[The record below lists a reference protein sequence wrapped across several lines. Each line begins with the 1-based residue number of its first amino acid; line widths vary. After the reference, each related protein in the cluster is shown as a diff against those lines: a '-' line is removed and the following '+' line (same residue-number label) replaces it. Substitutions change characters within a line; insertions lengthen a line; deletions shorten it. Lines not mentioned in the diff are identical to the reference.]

1 VSREGQFGIRQGGD
15 DDCGISTM
23 MDGVYT
29 LGTKI
34 RRLGNGESTHEIV
47 ISVIPSDFACSY
59 INPSTSD
66 ETAEVHSS
74 RIAYDGR
81 W

>member
-1 VSREGQFGIRQGGD
+1 MSREGQFAIRPDED
-15 DDCGISTM
+15 DDCGISIMTG
-23 MDGVYT
+23 GVCMV
-29 LGTKI
+29 KV
-34 RRLGNGESTHEIV
+34 GEWARWWSLTYEIV

-59 INPSTSD
+59 ISPSTSD